1 MNSEVTV
8 VIPNYNGIKYIKK
21 CLDSLLAGTMAPEI
35 IVVDNASDDGSFE
48 LVRDAYPEEVTLLRL
63 KANTGFCHAVNSGIR
78 ITRTP
83 YVMLLNNDTEVMKDC
98 VEQLYTSIIQS
109 RHAFS
114 VQARMLSMKD
124 PDVIDD
130 AGDFYCALGWGFAR
144 GKAECSDKYM
154 KQGEIF
160 SACAGAAIYR
170 MKAFERIGYFDE
182 RHYCYL
188 EDVDIGYRA
197 KVYGYTNL
205 YEPKATVL
213 HAGSATSGSTYNEFK
228 ELMTAG
234 NNRYL
239 LWKNMPAVQY
249 YFNMP
254 LIAIGTAIKKRYFRG
269 KGLGEAYEEGL
280 DRGKYLIERAKYE
293 DQMRKAES
301 PEKGTIWEEAGI
313 EFDEAGS
320 GDDIPII
327 HPLYLGGK
335 VDFSILNFF
344 NYFAIQFE
352 LWRGIGR
359 RLGN

>member
-1 MNSEVTV
+1 
-8 VIPNYNGIKYIKK
+8 
-21 CLDSLLAGTMAPEI
+21 
-35 IVVDNASDDGSFE
+35 
-48 LVRDAYPEEVTLLRL
+48 
-63 KANTGFCHAVNSGIR
+63 
-78 ITRTP
+78 
-83 YVMLLNNDTEVMKDC
+83 
-98 VEQLYTSIIQS
+98 
-109 RHAFS
+109 
-114 VQARMLSMKD
+114 
-124 PDVIDD
+124 
-130 AGDFYCALGWGFAR
+130 
-144 GKAECSDKYM
+144 
-154 KQGEIF
+154 
-160 SACAGAAIYR
+160 
-170 MKAFERIGYFDE
+170 
-182 RHYCYL
+182 
-188 EDVDIGYRA
+188 
-197 KVYGYTNL
+197 
-205 YEPKATVL
+205 
-213 HAGSATSGSTYNEFK
+213 
-228 ELMTAG
+228 
-234 NNRYL
+234 
-239 LWKNMPAVQY
+239 
-249 YFNMP
+249 MP